1 MGMDYNQFMRNFR
14 FCVWVLVLVLG
25 GARSLMADAVLSDHA
40 MTMFDNEIPK
50 YTTTF
55 PYFDYVNPT
64 APKGGTLRLAV
75 DGTFDSF
82 NSFIPKGNAAST
94 GSVETL
100 LVNSADEPFTAYGLV
115 AKTME
120 WPADR
125 SWVIFN
131 LRPEAR
137 WHDGTPVTADDV
149 VWSFET
155 LVEKGMPFYRYYY
168 SAIDSAEALNTH
180 RVRFNFKESGN
191 QELPL
196 ITGQLPVLPKHY
208 WASRDFSATTL
219 DPPLGSGP
227 YRIQKF
233 EAGRYIVQ
241 ERVTDYWGANLPV
254 RRGMNN
260 FDIIRTE
267 YFRDATPIRLALKAG
282 DIDFRLENQSKAW
295 ADDYNVA
302 VVDKGLLNKEM
313 VPHRQPTGMQA
324 FVMNTRRTL
333 FQDPRVRQALGY
345 AFDFEWSNRTLFN
358 GQYTRTT
365 SYFSNSELASSGL
378 PEGSELALLE
388 HYRGRIPDTV
398 FNQAFRIPV
407 TDGSGR
413 PRENLRKATA
423 LLKSAGWSVRD
434 LKLINEATGVPF
446 RFEVLLSSKA
456 FERIVLPYT
465 QNLKL
470 LGIEAKI
477 RLVDRTQYMERYRQ
491 KDFDMLVAV
500 WGQSE
505 TPGNE
510 QREYWGSDAADSVG
524 SRNLAGIKDPVVDE
538 LIELLVKSDSREQ
551 LNVRT
556 RALDRVLL
564 WGHYVVP
571 HWHIRADRV
580 LYWDKFSR
588 PATPVRS
595 GVMRS
600 RWWYDTQKAAALEQA
615 RQ

>member
-1 MGMDYNQFMRNFR
+1 MNRR
-14 FCVWVLVLVLG
+14 TICLSLVALLLSWVPTLN
-25 GARSLMADAVLSDHA
+25 ADTVLSGHA
-40 MTMFDNEIPK
+40 ITMFDNEAARYGPD
-50 YTTTF
+50 F
-55 PYFDYVNPT
+55 RHFDYVNPD
-64 APKGGTLRLAV
+64 APRGGTLRLAV
-75 DGTFDSF
+75 EGTFDSF
-82 NSFIPKGNAAST
+82 HPFIPKGNAAST

-100 LVNSADEPFTAYGLV
+100 LVNSADEPFTAYGLIAETV
-115 AKTME
+115 E

-131 LRPEAR
+131 LRRKAR
-137 WHDGTPVTADDV
+137 WHDGTPITADDV

-155 LVEKGMPFYRYYY
+155 LMEKGTPFYRYYY
-168 SAIDSAEALNTH
+168 SAIDNAEALNEH

-208 WASRDFSATTL
+208 WETKDFSATTL

-241 ERVTDYWGANLPV
+241 ERVTDYWGADLPV
-254 RRGMNN
+254 RQGMNN
-260 FDIIRTE
+260 FDFIRTA

-282 DIDFRLENQSKAW
+282 DIDFRHENQSKAW

-302 VVDKGLLNKEM
+302 VVDKGWLRKEM
-313 VPHRQPTGMQA
+313 IRHQRPTGMQA
-324 FVMNTRRTL
+324 FVMNTRRKL
-333 FQDPRVRQALGY
+333 FKDPRVRLALAQ

-358 GQYTRTT
+358 GQYSRTT

-378 PEGSELALLE
+378 PEGGELEILE
-388 HYRGRIPDTV
+388 GYRGRVPEAV
-398 FNQAFRIPV
+398 FNQGYKPPV

-413 PRENLRKATA
+413 PRENLRKATR
-423 LLKSAGWSVRD
+423 LLKEAGWIVRD
-434 LKLINEATGVPF
+434 FKLINEKTGEPF
-446 RFEVLLSSKA
+446 KFEVLLSSQA

-465 QNLKL
+465 QNLKH

-477 RLVDRTQYMERYRQ
+477 RLVDQTQYIERYRQ

-510 QREYWGSDAADSVG
+510 QREYWGSDAADTAG
-524 SRNLAGIKDPVVDE
+524 SRNLAGITDPVVDE
-538 LIELLVKSDSREQ
+538 LIELLVKSESREQ

-588 PATPVRS
+588 PPSPVRS
-595 GVMRS
+595 GVMTT
-600 RWWYDTQKAAALEQA
+600 RWWYDAQKAGALEQA

>member
-1 MGMDYNQFMRNFR
+1 MIRIILVALLLF
-14 FCVWVLVLVLG
+14 WVP
-25 GARSLMADAVLSDHA
+25 SLKSDSVLSGHA
-40 MTMFDNEIPK
+40 ITMFDNEAPR
-50 YTTTF
+50 YGTDF
-55 PYFDYVNPT
+55 RHFDYVNPD
-64 APKGGTLRLAV
+64 APRGGSLRLAV
-75 DGTFDSF
+75 EGTFDSF
-82 NSFIPKGNAAST
+82 NPFIPKGNAAST

-100 LVNSADEPFTAYGLV
+100 LVNSADEPFTAYGLI
-115 AKTME
+115 AESIE
-120 WPADR
+120 WPTDR

-131 LRPEAR
+131 LRSEAR
-137 WHDGTPVTADDV
+137 WHDGTPITAGDV

-155 LVEKGMPFYRYYY
+155 LIEHGTPFYRYYY
-168 SAIDSAEALNTH
+168 SAIDSAEALSKH

-196 ITGQLPVLPKHY
+196 ITGQLPVLPRHY
-208 WASRDFSATTL
+208 WETRDFPATTL

-241 ERVTDYWGANLPV
+241 ERVTDYWGAELPV
-254 RRGMNN
+254 RRGLNN
-260 FDIIRTE
+260 FDSIRTA

-302 VVDKGLLNKEM
+302 AVEKGWLSKEM
-313 VPHRQPTGMQA
+313 IRHQRPTGMQA
-324 FVMNTRRTL
+324 FVMNTRRKL
-333 FQDPRVRQALGY
+333 FKDPRVRLALAL

-358 GQYTRTT
+358 GQYSRTT
-365 SYFSNSELASSGL
+365 SYFSNSDLASSGL
-378 PEGSELALLE
+378 PAGEELEILE
-388 HYRGRIPDTV
+388 AYRGRIPETV
-398 FNQAFRIPV
+398 FTQAYEPPV

-413 PRENLRKATA
+413 PRENLRKATR
-423 LLKSAGWSVRD
+423 LLNEAGWTVRD
-434 LKLINEATGVPF
+434 LKLVNEKSGEPF
-446 RFEVLLSSKA
+446 QFEVLLSSQA

-465 QNLKL
+465 QNLKQ

-477 RLVDRTQYMERYRQ
+477 RLVDQTQYIERYRQ

-510 QREYWGSDAADSVG
+510 QREYWGSDAADSPG
-524 SRNLAGIKDPVVDE
+524 SRNLAGIKDPVVNE
-538 LIELLVKSDSREQ
+538 LIELLVKSESREQ
-551 LNVRT
+551 LNLRT

-571 HWHIRADRV
+571 HWHIRSDRV

-588 PATPVRS
+588 PAVPVRT
-595 GVMRS
+595 GVMTS
-600 RWWYDTQKAAALEQA
+600 RWWYDAQKATALEQA

>member
-1 MGMDYNQFMRNFR
+1 MDYNQFMRNFR

-25 GARSLMADAVLSDHA
+25 GARSLMADVVLSGHA

-50 YTTTF
+50 YAATF

-398 FNQAFRIPV
+398 FNQAFKIPV

>member
-1 MGMDYNQFMRNFR
+1 MDYNQFMRNFR
-14 FCVWVLVLVLG
+14 FCVWALVLVLG

-398 FNQAFRIPV
+398 FNQAFKIPV

>member
-1 MGMDYNQFMRNFR
+1 MRNFR

-241 ERVTDYWGANLPV
+241 ERVTNYWGANLPV

-398 FNQAFRIPV
+398 FNQAFKIPV

>member
-1 MGMDYNQFMRNFR
+1 MRNFR
-14 FCVWVLVLVLG
+14 FCVWALVLVLG
-25 GARSLMADAVLSDHA
+25 GARSLMADAVLSSHA

-398 FNQAFRIPV
+398 FNQAFKIPV

>member
-1 MGMDYNQFMRNFR
+1 MRNFR

-137 WHDGTPVTADDV
+137 WHDGTPITADDV

-398 FNQAFRIPV
+398 FNQAFKIPV

>member
-1 MGMDYNQFMRNFR
+1 MIRITVVALLLF
-14 FCVWVLVLVLG
+14 WVPTLK
-25 GARSLMADAVLSDHA
+25 SDSVLSGHA
-40 MTMFDNEIPK
+40 ITMFDNEAPR
-50 YTTTF
+50 YGTDF
-55 PYFDYVNPT
+55 RHFDYVNPD
-64 APKGGTLRLAV
+64 APRGGSLRLAV
-75 DGTFDSF
+75 EGTFDSF
-82 NSFIPKGNAAST
+82 NPFIPKGNAAST

-100 LVNSADEPFTAYGLV
+100 LVNSADEPFTAYGLI
-115 AKTME
+115 AESIE

-131 LRPEAR
+131 LRRKAR
-137 WHDGTPVTADDV
+137 WHDGTPITAGDV

-155 LVEKGMPFYRYYY
+155 LMEHGTPFYRYYY
-168 SAIDSAEALNTH
+168 SAIDSAEALSEH

-196 ITGQLPVLPKHY
+196 ITGQLPVLPRHY
-208 WASRDFSATTL
+208 WETRDFPATTL

-241 ERVTDYWGANLPV
+241 ERVTDYWGAELPV
-254 RRGMNN
+254 RRGLNN
-260 FDIIRTE
+260 FDSIRTA

-302 VVDKGLLNKEM
+302 AVEKGWLSKEM
-313 VPHRQPTGMQA
+313 IRHQRPTGMQA
-324 FVMNTRRTL
+324 FVMNTRRKL
-333 FQDPRVRQALGY
+333 FKDPRVRLALAL

-358 GQYTRTT
+358 GQYSRTT
-365 SYFSNSELASSGL
+365 SYFSNSDLASSGL
-378 PEGSELALLE
+378 PAGEELEILE
-388 HYRGRIPDTV
+388 AYRGRIPETV
-398 FNQAFRIPV
+398 FTQAYEPPV

-413 PRENLRKATA
+413 PRENLRKATR
-423 LLKSAGWSVRD
+423 LLNEAGWTVRD
-434 LKLINEATGVPF
+434 LKLVNEKSGEPF
-446 RFEVLLSSKA
+446 QFEVLLSSQA

-465 QNLKL
+465 QNLKQ

-477 RLVDRTQYMERYRQ
+477 RLVDQTQYIERYRQ

-510 QREYWGSDAADSVG
+510 QREYWGSDAADSPG
-524 SRNLAGIKDPVVDE
+524 SRNLAGIKDPVVNE
-538 LIELLVKSDSREQ
+538 LIELLVKSESREQ
-551 LNVRT
+551 LNLRT

-571 HWHIRADRV
+571 HWHIRSDRV

-588 PATPVRS
+588 PPVPVRT
-595 GVMRS
+595 GVMTS
-600 RWWYDTQKAAALEQA
+600 RWWYDAQKAAALEQA

>member
-1 MGMDYNQFMRNFR
+1 MRNFR
-14 FCVWVLVLVLG
+14 FCVWALVLVLG

-75 DGTFDSF
+75 DGTYDSF

-398 FNQAFRIPV
+398 FNQAFKIPV

>member
-1 MGMDYNQFMRNFR
+1 MRNIR

-25 GARSLMADAVLSDHA
+25 STRLLMADSALSGHA
-40 MTMFDNEIPK
+40 MTMFDNETPK
-50 YTTTF
+50 YTATF
-55 PYFDYVNPT
+55 PHFDYVNPA

-75 DGTFDSF
+75 DGTYDSF
-82 NSFIPKGNAAST
+82 NPFIPKGNAAST

-295 ADDYNVA
+295 ADDYNVT

-398 FNQAFRIPV
+398 FNQAFKIPV

>member
-1 MGMDYNQFMRNFR
+1 MRNFR

-75 DGTFDSF
+75 DGTYDSF

-115 AKTME
+115 AETME

-398 FNQAFRIPV
+398 FNQAFKIPV

>member
-1 MGMDYNQFMRNFR
+1 MRHFR
-14 FCVWVLVLVLG
+14 FCVWGLVLVLG
-25 GARSLMADAVLSDHA
+25 ATKLLMADSVLSGHA
-40 MTMFDNEIPK
+40 MTMFDNETPK
-50 YTTTF
+50 YTAAFTH
-55 PYFDYVNPT
+55 FDYVNPT

-75 DGTFDSF
+75 EGTFDSF

-115 AKTME
+115 AESME

-137 WHDGTPVTADDV
+137 WHDGTPITADDV

-168 SAIDSAEALNTH
+168 SAINSAEALNKH
-180 RVRFNFKESGN
+180 RVRFIFKESGN

-196 ITGQLPVLPKHY
+196 ITGQLPVLPKNY
-208 WASRDFSATTL
+208 WESRDFSATTL

-241 ERVTDYWGANLPV
+241 ERVTDYWGADLPI

-295 ADDYNVA
+295 ADDYNVT
-302 VVDKGLLNKEM
+302 VVDEGLLNKEM

-358 GQYTRTT
+358 DQYNRTN

-378 PEGSELALLE
+378 PKGEELALLE
-388 HYRGRIPDTV
+388 QFRGRMPDAI
-398 FNQAFRIPV
+398 FNQVYKIPV

-423 LLKSAGWSVRD
+423 LLIDAGWIVRD
-434 LKLINEATGVPF
+434 LKLINKATGVPF

-465 QNLKL
+465 QNLRQ
-470 LGIEAKI
+470 LGIDAKI

-491 KDFDMLVAV
+491 KDFDMMVAV

-580 LYWDKFSR
+580 LYWNKFSR

-595 GVMRS
+595 GVMTS

>member
-1 MGMDYNQFMRNFR
+1 
-14 FCVWVLVLVLG
+14 VWALVLVLG

-398 FNQAFRIPV
+398 FNQAFKIPV

>member
-1 MGMDYNQFMRNFR
+1 MRNFR

-324 FVMNTRRTL
+324 FVMNTRRAL

-398 FNQAFRIPV
+398 FNQAFKIPV

>member
-1 MGMDYNQFMRNFR
+1 MRNFR

-50 YTTTF
+50 YAATF

-115 AKTME
+115 AETME

-137 WHDGTPVTADDV
+137 WHDGTPITADDV

-155 LVEKGMPFYRYYY
+155 LVDKGMPFYRYYF

-615 RQ
+615 R

>member
-1 MGMDYNQFMRNFR
+1 MRNFR

-137 WHDGTPVTADDV
+137 WHDGTPITADDV

-267 YFRDATPIRLALKAG
+267 FFRDATPIRLALKAG

-398 FNQAFRIPV
+398 FNQAFKIPV

>member
-1 MGMDYNQFMRNFR
+1 MDYNQFMRNFR
-14 FCVWVLVLVLG
+14 FCVWALVLVLG

-398 FNQAFRIPV
+398 FNQAFKIPV

-510 QREYWGSDAADSVG
+510 QREYWGSDAADSIG

>member
-1 MGMDYNQFMRNFR
+1 MRNFR
-14 FCVWVLVLVLG
+14 FCVWALVLVLG

-115 AKTME
+115 AETME

-398 FNQAFRIPV
+398 FNQAFKIPV

>member
-1 MGMDYNQFMRNFR
+1 MRNFR

-600 RWWYDTQKAAALEQA
+600 RWWYDPQKAAALEQA

>member
-1 MGMDYNQFMRNFR
+1 M
-14 FCVWVLVLVLG
+14 WVLVLVLG

-75 DGTFDSF
+75 DGTYDSF

-137 WHDGTPVTADDV
+137 WHDGTPITADDV

-398 FNQAFRIPV
+398 FNQAFKIPV

>member
-1 MGMDYNQFMRNFR
+1 MRNFR
-14 FCVWVLVLVLG
+14 FCVWALVLVLG

-260 FDIIRTE
+260 FDTIRTE

-398 FNQAFRIPV
+398 FNQAFKIPV

>member
-1 MGMDYNQFMRNFR
+1 MRNFR
-14 FCVWVLVLVLG
+14 FCVWALVLVLG
-25 GARSLMADAVLSDHA
+25 GARSLMADAVLSSHA

>member
-1 MGMDYNQFMRNFR
+1 MDYNQFMRNFR

-25 GARSLMADAVLSDHA
+25 GARSLMADVVLSGHA

-398 FNQAFRIPV
+398 FNQAFKIPV

>member
-1 MGMDYNQFMRNFR
+1 M
-14 FCVWVLVLVLG
+14 WVLVLVLG

-75 DGTFDSF
+75 DGTYDSF
-82 NSFIPKGNAAST
+82 NPFIPKGNAAST

-137 WHDGTPVTADDV
+137 WHDGTPITADDV

-398 FNQAFRIPV
+398 FNQAFKIPV

>member
-1 MGMDYNQFMRNFR
+1 MRNFR

-398 FNQAFRIPV
+398 FNQAFKIPV

>member
-1 MGMDYNQFMRNFR
+1 MRYFR
-14 FCVWVLVLVLG
+14 HYVWVMVLVLVS
-25 GARSLMADAVLSDHA
+25 ARSLMADSVLSGHA

-398 FNQAFRIPV
+398 FNQAFKIPV

>member
-1 MGMDYNQFMRNFR
+1 MDYNQFMRNFR

-25 GARSLMADAVLSDHA
+25 STRLLMADSALSGHA
-40 MTMFDNEIPK
+40 MTMFDNETPK
-50 YTTTF
+50 YAAAF
-55 PYFDYVNPT
+55 PHFDYVNPT

-137 WHDGTPVTADDV
+137 WHDGTPITADDV

-398 FNQAFRIPV
+398 FNQAFKIPV

-465 QNLKL
+465 QNLKQ

>member
-1 MGMDYNQFMRNFR
+1 M
-14 FCVWVLVLVLG
+14 WVLVLVLG

-137 WHDGTPVTADDV
+137 WHDGTPITADDV

-398 FNQAFRIPV
+398 FNQAFKIPV

>member
-1 MGMDYNQFMRNFR
+1 MNRR
-14 FCVWVLVLVLG
+14 TICLSLVALLLSWVPTLN
-25 GARSLMADAVLSDHA
+25 ADTVLSGHA
-40 MTMFDNEIPK
+40 ITMFDNEAPR
-50 YTTTF
+50 YGPDF
-55 PYFDYVNPT
+55 RHFDYVNPD
-64 APKGGTLRLAV
+64 APRGGTLRLAV
-75 DGTFDSF
+75 EGTFDSF
-82 NSFIPKGNAAST
+82 HPFIPKGNAAST

-100 LVNSADEPFTAYGLV
+100 LVNSADEPFTAYGLIAETV
-115 AKTME
+115 E

-131 LRPEAR
+131 LRRKAR
-137 WHDGTPVTADDV
+137 WHDGTPITADDV

-155 LVEKGMPFYRYYY
+155 LMEKGTPFYRYYY
-168 SAIDSAEALNTH
+168 SAIDNAEALNEH

-208 WASRDFSATTL
+208 WETKDFSATTL

-241 ERVTDYWGANLPV
+241 ERVTDYWGADLPV
-254 RRGMNN
+254 RQGMNN
-260 FDIIRTE
+260 FDFIRTA

-282 DIDFRLENQSKAW
+282 DIDFRHENQSKAW

-302 VVDKGLLNKEM
+302 VVDKGWLRKEM
-313 VPHRQPTGMQA
+313 IRHQRPTGMQA
-324 FVMNTRRTL
+324 FVMNTRRKL
-333 FQDPRVRQALGY
+333 FKDPRVRLALAQ

-358 GQYTRTT
+358 GQYSRTT

-378 PEGSELALLE
+378 PEGGELEILE
-388 HYRGRIPDTV
+388 GYRGRVPEAV
-398 FNQAFRIPV
+398 FDQNYKPPV

-413 PRENLRKATA
+413 PRENLRKATR
-423 LLKSAGWSVRD
+423 LLKEAGWIVRD
-434 LKLINEATGVPF
+434 LKLINEKTGEPF
-446 RFEVLLSSKA
+446 KFEVLLSSQA

-465 QNLKL
+465 QNLKH

-477 RLVDRTQYMERYRQ
+477 RLVDQTQYIERYRQ

-510 QREYWGSDAADSVG
+510 QREYWGSDAADTAG
-524 SRNLAGIKDPVVDE
+524 SRNLAGITDPVVDE
-538 LIELLVKSDSREQ
+538 LIELLVKSESREQ

-588 PATPVRS
+588 PPSPVRS
-595 GVMRS
+595 GVMTT
-600 RWWYDTQKAAALEQA
+600 RWWYDAQKAGALEQA

>member
-1 MGMDYNQFMRNFR
+1 MRNFR

-25 GARSLMADAVLSDHA
+25 GARSLMADAVLSNHA

-137 WHDGTPVTADDV
+137 WHDGTPITADDV

>member
-1 MGMDYNQFMRNFR
+1 MDYNQFMRNFR

-398 FNQAFRIPV
+398 FNQAFKIPV

-571 HWHIRADRV
+571 HWYIRADRV

>member
-14 FCVWVLVLVLG
+14 FCVWVLVLVFG
-25 GARSLMADAVLSDHA
+25 GARSLMADAVLSGHA

-50 YTTTF
+50 YAATF

-115 AKTME
+115 AETME

-137 WHDGTPVTADDV
+137 WHDGTPITADDV
-149 VWSFET
+149 VWSFEA

-168 SAIDSAEALNTH
+168 SAIDSAEALSTH

-260 FDIIRTE
+260 FDTIRTE
-267 YFRDATPIRLALKAG
+267 FFRDATPIRLALKAG

-295 ADDYNVA
+295 ADDYKVA

-378 PEGSELALLE
+378 PQGEELALLE

-398 FNQAFRIPV
+398 FNQAFKIPV

-423 LLKSAGWSVRD
+423 LLKDAGWTVRD

-446 RFEVLLSSKA
+446 TFEVLLSSKA

-465 QNLKL
+465 QNLKQ

-615 RQ
+615 R

>member
-1 MGMDYNQFMRNFR
+1 MRNFR

-25 GARSLMADAVLSDHA
+25 GARSLMADAVLSSHA

-137 WHDGTPVTADDV
+137 WHDGTPITADDV